1 MLREIVQ
8 RHGVG
13 VLLSHIRQDRLLSN
27 SQADPH
33 FHRCPDKLKKVRQLC
48 EPFLLG
54 PTVPGRGLSNK
65 NCLASSWG
73 RLDNEDVF
81 RLDLAAKIDSMGL
94 KERKPFNEA
103 SSNIILLALGEIVS
117 TSSEKRAGE
126 MTKPTFVHQ
135 HDSASITKKLKN
147 IGDEEKV
154 SYAVN

>member
-13 VLLSHIRQDRLLSN
+13 VSLSHIRQDRLLSN

-48 EPFLLG
+48 DAFLLG
-54 PTVPGRGLSNK
+54 LTVPGRGLSNE
-65 NCLASSWG
+65 NCMASSWG
-73 RLDNEDVF
+73 RLGDDDVS
-81 RLDLAAKIDSMGL
+81 RLDLTAKIDSMGL

-103 SSNIILLALGEIVS
+103 SCNIILFLLGEIVS
-117 TSSEKRAGE
+117 TGSEKRARE

-147 IGDEEKV
+147 IEDEEKV